1 MPRTCT
7 VCRHPDRASVDR
19 ALVQRRPFRDIA
31 HQFGVSKDAAVRHH
45 DEHLPAA
52 LAEARRAADVAA
64 AIDVMAEARRCF
76 ERVNLLFAA
85 CDRWLRNAD
94 DPSRY
99 DIGPRAAELLVT
111 YEQADPDTGRTKA
124 RKEPLSRLLARVEGG
139 LSVGVVLVETKHAD
153 PRDLV
158 LKAVDRL
165 HAHSEL
171 FVKIVQAQEMED
183 RVKALEEQLGDA
195 KPTAGKGGRQWGI

>member
-1 MPRTCT
+1 MARTCT
-7 VCRHPDRASVDR
+7 VCRHAERPAIDR
-19 ALVQRRPFRDIA
+19 ALVARRPFREVA
-31 HQFGVSKDAAVRHH
+31 GQFGVGHMAAVRHY

-52 LAEARRAADVAA
+52 LAEAQRAEDVAA
-64 AIDVMAEARRCF
+64 AIDVLAEAKRCF
-76 ERVNLLFAA
+76 ERVNLLFDA
-85 CDRWLRNAD
+85 CDRWLRDAD

-183 RVKALEEQLGDA
+183 RVKALEEQLDPSKKEA
-195 KPTAGKGGRQWGI
+195 PSWRARTV